1 MRLDGHTILITG
13 GTSGIGLALAE
24 CFLAYGNELIIVG
37 RDSSKLDNLR
47 GQYPAIVVYQCDI
60 SRNDEREKLVAI
72 IREKHPKLNIL
83 INNAGIQNQYSFPE
97 GAATEARIR
106 EEIETN
112 LLAPL
117 DLCAKLLPVLQQH
130 PEAAVINISSGL
142 GLVPK
147 RSAPV
152 YCGTKAGLHIFSKAL
167 RYQLEHSSVKVFEI
181 IPPLVDTAM
190 TAGHGR
196 NCNKISPER
205 LADEFMRSFIGD
217 KYEVPIGKIR
227 LLQWMQRFLP
237 YVAEQIMKNN

>member
-1 MRLDGHTILITG
+1 MRLNGHTILITG

-24 CFLAYGNELIIVG
+24 RFLAHGNDLIIVG
-37 RDSSKLDNLR
+37 RDSQKLDNLR
-47 GQYPAIVVYQCDI
+47 GKYPAIVVYQCDI
-60 SRNDEREKLVAI
+60 SRNDEREKLVAVV
-72 IREKHPKLNIL
+72 REKHPKLNML
-83 INNAGIQNQYSFPE
+83 INNAGIQYQYSFPE
-97 GAATEARIR
+97 GAATEGCIR

-112 LLAPL
+112 FLAPI

-130 PEAAVINISSGL
+130 PEAAIINVSSGL

-190 TAGHGR
+190 TAGHGQNR
-196 NCNKISPER
+196 KKISAER
-205 LADEFMRSFIGD
+205 LADEFIYCFVRD

-237 YVAEQIMKNN
+237 YVAERIMKNN